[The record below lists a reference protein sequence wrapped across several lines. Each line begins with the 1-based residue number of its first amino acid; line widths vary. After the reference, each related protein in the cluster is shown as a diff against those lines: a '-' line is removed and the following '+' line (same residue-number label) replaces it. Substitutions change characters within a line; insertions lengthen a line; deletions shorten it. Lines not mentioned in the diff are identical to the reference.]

1 MRVFMENPAEV
12 YASCPSGYK
21 VFLSGQMTGHGK
33 SRGASMM
40 PFFLMTIVFVTN
52 VYKTIMYNIYIHVYM
67 TLHMYIHIICRFIH
81 IYI

>member
-1 MRVFMENPAEV
+1 MQEAHLLYLMRVFMENPAEV

-40 PFFLMTIVFVTN
+40 PFFFDDNSICYECIQNNN
-52 VYKTIMYNIYIHVYM
+52 V
-67 TLHMYIHIICRFIH
+67 
-81 IYI
+81 